1 MILYVI
7 DDDSGTRRHLQACL
21 KPSGITVWP
30 FAHADLFLEQLPTL
44 KPAPILIE
52 LRTPPAHGLGLLSA
66 LAQRD
71 IRWPAIAITA
81 RTDATVTVEA
91 MKLGATEVL
100 DMPLEPETLAAALD
114 RAFERVATL
123 VNWTAQRGAARARL
137 DLLTERERNVV
148 RAMIVGQTNKAIAQ
162 AMAISPRTVEGH
174 RAQALRKLNVS
185 SVAEMVYVAVDGG
198 LAPRERWLDT
208 PELAR
213 SLREGSPLANHVPQ
227 LPDPGRSRFDNFAA
241 TSPDGILCA
250 DHDGRII
257 VWNAACETLFGFSTD
272 QALGQTI
279 AIIDPRERGNAL
291 NLQQLAARGAAHL
304 VGTTATLEATHRGG
318 SKLAVTLSL
327 SMWRED
333 GQTHFGAIIRKTDA
347 PRRAEPD

>member
-66 LAQRD
+66 LALRD

-185 SVAEMVYVAVDGG
+185 RDRKSVV
-198 LAPRERWLDT
+198 
-208 PELAR
+208 
-213 SLREGSPLANHVPQ
+213 
-227 LPDPGRSRFDNFAA
+227 
-241 TSPDGILCA
+241 
-250 DHDGRII
+250 
-257 VWNAACETLFGFSTD
+257 
-272 QALGQTI
+272 
-279 AIIDPRERGNAL
+279 
-291 NLQQLAARGAAHL
+291 
-304 VGTTATLEATHRGG
+304 
-318 SKLAVTLSL
+318 
-327 SMWRED
+327 
-333 GQTHFGAIIRKTDA
+333 
-347 PRRAEPD
+347 